1 MSVCLQATGCL
12 FNHIRWGDA
21 FLVVYSVCERS
32 SFQAARGF
40 LETLSQEKLPGYFTT
55 VLLGNK
61 RDIEHA
67 RWVQP
72 ASHHAGI
79 ENCRVAMCAVGGDAY
94 WAYNARTLR

>member
-1 MSVCLQATGCL
+1 MRICIFLQSALANTRCLCVCAFQATGCL

-67 RWVQP
+67 RWVQRP
-72 ASHHAGI
+72 IVLVAG
-79 ENCRVAMCAVGGDAY
+79 MC
-94 WAYNARTLR
+94 LPS

>member
-1 MSVCLQATGCL
+1 MTLNCVLLRFQATGCL
-12 FNHIRWGDA
+12 FDHLRWGDA

-61 RDIEHA
+61 RDI
-67 RWVQP
+67 
-72 ASHHAGI
+72 
-79 ENCRVAMCAVGGDAY
+79 
-94 WAYNARTLR
+94 